1 MNKDQLYKIVF
12 VDEKTTT
19 TVASDLKYDECVEL
33 IKMQLHPS
41 FYRIEK
47 ELQYDDYRKEYETL
61 LMMFRCSTRYL
72 NFDPDRQNMGE
83 EQEKVNRE
91 VSSDF
96 RDFYYKYSEKI
107 NAECLKNTG
116 KKVW

>member
-12 VDEKTTT
+12 VDEKTTA

-47 ELQYDDYRKEYETL
+47 EL
-61 LMMFRCSTRYL
+61 
-72 NFDPDRQNMGE
+72 
-83 EQEKVNRE
+83 
-91 VSSDF
+91 
-96 RDFYYKYSEKI
+96 
-107 NAECLKNTG
+107 
-116 KKVW
+116 